1 MPSSGSIFS
10 LLNHHVSID
19 PRKSTITKKQHQQQP
34 SITPIRPSQKAAP
47 PIMVS
52 TRSTTMSSPPSSP
65 TKTTATKRS
74 AANVASAWSHRPSNL
89 TLAWLAISLPLVAW
103 DTGYVML
110 RPHSMPGGAWHAPL
124 WTPYELYGRID
135 GVYGIKAYEAGD
147 GFTAAQAFLNI
158 VETLMYLA
166 YLWLCLRRGAPS
178 PAEGPAGRRVVTG
191 REGGSAVLIGFSA
204 AVMTLSKTVL
214 YWMKEYY
221 SGFAYIGHN
230 TAPDLIFLWIIPK

>member
-1 MPSSGSIFS
+1 
-10 LLNHHVSID
+10 
-19 PRKSTITKKQHQQQP
+19 
-34 SITPIRPSQKAAP
+34 
-47 PIMVS
+47 MVS
-52 TRSTTMSSPPSSP
+52 TRSASRTATSPPPEPSTP
-65 TKTTATKRS
+65 IKTTKLST
-74 AANVASAWSHRPSNL
+74 AAAPSWSHRPSTL

-135 GVYGIKAYEAGD
+135 GVYGLQSFEARD

-158 VETLMYLA
+158 IESAMYLV
-166 YLWLCLRRGAPS
+166 YLWLCLRRGRPAPG
-178 PAEGPAGRRVVTG
+178 EGPAGRQVVVG
-191 REGGSAVLIGFSA
+191 REGGVAVLVGFSA

-221 SGFAYIGHN
+221 SGFGYIGHN
-230 TAPDLIFLWIIPK
+230 TARDLIFLWIIPNGAWLVGSTYMIFSLGGEILDGLAPSAKRTKKE

>member
-1 MPSSGSIFS
+1 
-10 LLNHHVSID
+10 
-19 PRKSTITKKQHQQQP
+19 
-34 SITPIRPSQKAAP
+34 
-47 PIMVS
+47 
-52 TRSTTMSSPPSSP
+52 MSSPPSSP

-166 YLWLCLRRGAPS
+166 YL
-178 PAEGPAGRRVVTG
+178 
-191 REGGSAVLIGFSA
+191 A

-230 TAPDLIFLWIIPK
+230 TAPDLIFLWIIPNGAWLVGSSYMILSLGGEILDGLAPETKRAKKE